1 MRPAQAKIV
10 AAIIMAGAAAG
21 LMLGFMLRSQNS
33 WTLTMWLTY
42 DTTDAVLAVAI
53 GAVVV
58 GYGIYAWRIL
68 SR

>member
-1 MRPAQAKIV
+1 
-10 AAIIMAGAAAG
+10 MAGAAAG